1 VVNGWQWAGCALIVL
16 GLGGSL
22 WTAASGAL
30 RRRLRGQNASG
41 LVAALALLLLAQG
54 YGRDAYQDTALLLSV
69 LAPAGT
75 LVFVHFFSEP
85 DDADEGGD
93 ADADDADEGGDAGR
107 GDARVRARQGARPRE
122 DRAGTVLTW
131 AGAAGVVLVVIPLTV
146 VATPGRAMAK
156 LLLIGALTLAGWLV
170 SSRAV
175 ADV

>member
-1 VVNGWQWAGCALIVL
+1 
-16 GLGGSL
+16 
-22 WTAASGAL
+22 
-30 RRRLRGQNASG
+30 
-41 LVAALALLLLAQG
+41 VAALALLLLAQG

-85 DDADEGGD
+85 DDADD
-93 ADADDADEGGDAGR
+93 AADTGADGT
-107 GDARVRARQGARPRE
+107 GACGPPRE

-131 AGAAGVVLVVIPLTV
+131 AGAAGVVGVVIPLTV

>member
-1 VVNGWQWAGCALIVL
+1 VVNGWRWAGCALIVL
-16 GLGGSL
+16 GLGGAL
-22 WTAASGAL
+22 WAAASGGL

-85 DDADEGGD
+85 DDDGDGGDRGADGKGDEGG
-93 ADADDADEGGDAGR
+93 ARGRAREDAGP
-107 GDARVRARQGARPRE
+107 PRE

-131 AGAAGVVLVVIPLTV
+131 AGAAGVALVVIPLTV